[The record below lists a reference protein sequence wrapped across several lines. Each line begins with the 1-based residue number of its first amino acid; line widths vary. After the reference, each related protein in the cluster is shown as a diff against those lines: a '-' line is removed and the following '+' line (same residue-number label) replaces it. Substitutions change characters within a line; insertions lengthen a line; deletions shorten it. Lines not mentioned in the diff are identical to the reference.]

1 MPFEMDLTYIPT
13 TISNFNPSHLMVSSK
28 YGMVDL
34 NYKPD
39 ETLKFNIT
47 EDYEGK

>member
-1 MPFEMDLTYIPT
+1 MI
-13 TISNFNPSHLMVSSK
+13 SSK
-28 YGMVDL
+28 YGMIDL

-39 ETLKFNIT
+39 ETLKFNII